1 MVLLNYLWD
10 SSVTLSRLS
19 KVDVPL
25 TASTYSCC
33 RLCLR
38 VLIACPRAA
47 RSGCTRGPRCAD
59 HSAVLWILANN
70 LAGHIIYFK
79 KLTHIFI
86 TQKRLLI
93 ASNT

>member
-25 TASTYSCC
+25 TASTYSWC

-38 VLIACPRAA
+38 VLIARAPRAA
-47 RSGCTRGPRCAD
+47 GAPAARAVPTIVRC
-59 HSAVLWILANN
+59 LR
-70 LAGHIIYFK
+70 
-79 KLTHIFI
+79 I
-86 TQKRLLI
+86 T
-93 ASNT
+93 